1 MDVEEEKGTVM
12 NWKKLAKATNFTIIA
27 ILSYAVVGAVIYAL
41 TIWNPT
47 IAAIV
52 VAISAFIFL
61 VWIAYKML

>member
-1 MDVEEEKGTVM
+1 M
-12 NWKKLAKATNFTIIA
+12 NWKKLAKATNFIIIA
-27 ILSYAVVGAVIYAL
+27 ILSYAVVGAVICAL

-52 VAISAFIFL
+52 VVISAFIFL